1 MAPKSI
7 VVSVRVPDTL
17 IAQIVVLYES
27 QGMAIHSKSALLAD
41 ILKVVGETLPPLDEH
56 TASGILT
63 RVFETK
69 PAVDL
74 LPVSSI
80 TTVVEAALA
89 QHTPKEEP
97 SNDVS

>member
-1 MAPKSI
+1 MAPKST

-56 TASGILT
+56 TASGILA

-80 TTVVEAALA
+80 TAVVQAALTGHVPT
-89 QHTPKEEP
+89 QEEP
-97 SNDVS
+97 K

>member
-1 MAPKSI
+1 MAPKST

-17 IAQIVVLYES
+17 VAQIVVLYES

-80 TTVVEAALA
+80 TAVVQAALTGRIPT
-89 QHTPKEEP
+89 QEE
-97 SNDVS
+97 SK